1 MINSDMAR
9 SSDEHPPALPAWSFR
24 RPPRRSVQVLTPP
37 VGPHT
42 DPVLH
47 ALRFPVDACVPLSLR
62 PARPL
67 PLVRGEPVGWRL
79 HDSKRRACVRTN
91 GLIARTMLHTPSL
104 FRGGGGFACPRR
116 GWVGLRLARG
126 HLKDGTQW
134 ARLLARRTAAA
145 RSDGI
150 RRIEGRGSHCAC
162 GVMIDSERIGGVFE
176 HRFGL
181 VWGCA
186 RALALRKLPFGASA
200 WTRRTCLG
208 STDALRRR

>member
-9 SSDEHPPALPAWSFR
+9 SSDEHPPASPAWSFR

-104 FRGGGGFACPRR
+104 FRGGRR
-116 GWVGLRLARG
+116 FRMPAPWVGWFAFGARPPEG
-126 HLKDGTQW
+126 WDAVGSAACKENSGSAFGWDSTNRGT
-134 ARLLARRTAAA
+134 
-145 RSDGI
+145 
-150 RRIEGRGSHCAC
+150 RI
-162 GVMIDSERIGGVFE
+162 
-176 HRFGL
+176 
-181 VWGCA
+181 
-186 RALALRKLPFGASA
+186 ALRVWCDDRF
-200 WTRRTCLG
+200 
-208 STDALRRR
+208 